1 MGGDTGK
8 TGAEPKNHPSGQKQ
22 KRAAGSRSIIDK
34 PLEGSAVA
42 ECESVLPIRLLVVE
56 DDPEWVRSL
65 GLYLETEPDL
75 LIAGWAAA
83 PEQALAAARSLEYD
97 AVLMDIQLGDGVQD
111 GIATA
116 ADLLELR
123 EVPVIML
130 TSVEDER
137 TMTRSFSAGAVN
149 YVEKSRYSDLPS
161 VIRSAVRQPAAPMQ
175 ALLKEF
181 RRLKREERLQ
191 PLTAAEREVFELIEE
206 GRTQPE
212 IGRRLFK
219 SESTL
224 KNQVNRILKKLGARS
239 SREAVRKLRRGDTDS
254 DRPD

>member
-1 MGGDTGK
+1 M
-8 TGAEPKNHPSGQKQ
+8 
-22 KRAAGSRSIIDK
+22 
-34 PLEGSAVA
+34 PLQHNS
-42 ECESVLPIRLLVVE
+42 SNILQSNLSPIRVLVVE

-65 GLYLETEPDL
+65 SLYLDVEPDL
-75 LIAGWAAA
+75 LVAGWAPG

-97 AVLMDIQLGDGVQD
+97 VVLMDIQLGDGVQD

-116 ADLLELR
+116 ADLLEIR

-130 TSVEDER
+130 TSVGEEKA
-137 TMTRSFSAGAVN
+137 MTRSFSAGAVS
-149 YVEKSRYSDLPS
+149 YVEKSRYADLPAA
-161 VIRSAVRQPAAPMQ
+161 IRMAVHQPVPMQ

-181 RRLKREERLQ
+181 RRLKREEKLQ

-212 IGRRLFK
+212 IVRRLFK

-239 SREAVRKLRRGDTDS
+239 SREAVRQVRRGDTDS
-254 DRPD
+254 EAGHSGDFKEDGKS